1 MNRRSNRVLTDE
13 LTELEEQLV
22 ALSLRVAA
30 IRNLNDTATAQ
41 APRRSPII
49 GDRVRF
55 GIVGRGNHTGI
66 VIGVTAQ
73 RIRIRQDDTSHIFLR
88 APHNVTVL

>member
-30 IRNLNDTATAQ
+30 IRKLNGPAAAQ
-41 APRRSPII
+41 AQRRSPTI

-55 GIVGRGNHTGI
+55 
-66 VIGVTAQ
+66 
-73 RIRIRQDDTSHIFLR
+73 
-88 APHNVTVL
+88 

>member
-41 APRRSPII
+41 APLRSNAPSQH
-49 GDRVRF
+49 F
-55 GIVGRGNHTGI
+55 
-66 VIGVTAQ
+66 
-73 RIRIRQDDTSHIFLR
+73 IFEDCFCFVLLQGCFSL
-88 APHNVTVL
+88 APFEI